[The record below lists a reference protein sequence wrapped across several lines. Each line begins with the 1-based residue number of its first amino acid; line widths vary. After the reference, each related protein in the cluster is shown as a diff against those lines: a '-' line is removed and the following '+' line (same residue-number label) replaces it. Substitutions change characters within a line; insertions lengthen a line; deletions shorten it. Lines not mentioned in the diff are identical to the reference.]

1 MYDADRLDALRA
13 RVEGTP
19 EYKAIRRALR
29 EAAQG
34 AEDAREVE
42 RTPQSLEPLNEDA
55 APVVELVNA
64 ASVTPEPVD
73 WLWNGWLARG
83 KLHILAGAPG
93 TGKTTLAL
101 ALAATVTTAGRWPD
115 GTRCPHAGDV
125 VIWSGEDDPADTLV
139 PRLLA
144 SGADLRRVHFVGDV
158 KGADGARPFDPA
170 RDVALLMTAL
180 ERVRP
185 VLLIADPVVSAIPGD
200 SHKNAE
206 VRRALQ
212 PLVDM
217 AARLGCAMVG
227 ITHLSKGTAGR
238 SPTERVTGSI
248 AFSALARVVM
258 LAAKRENPEPGEA
271 PRLLVRSKSNIGP
284 DDGGIEYD
292 LEQVEAAPGVFASR
306 VLWAGA
312 IEGSA
317 RELLAQAEAVPDAGE
332 PDGALGDAVAF
343 LRALLSDGPVPS
355 KQVRADADGAGHS
368 WATIRRAAAKLGVEA
383 RKEGGRFGGK
393 QQWVWALP
401 AEDAHETQKMLTPK
415 KLSTFSE
422 VEHLQRSE
430 PPGESTAIG
439 AQDANKMTRCQP
451 SKGWHLVGG
460 LASCGRLGILWQAG
474 G

>member
-1 MYDADRLDALRA
+1 MYDADRLDALRK
-13 RVEGTP
+13 RVEGTR
-19 EYKAIRRALR
+19 EYEAIRRALR

-34 AEDAREVE
+34 AEDAREVV

-139 PRLLA
+139 PRLMA
-144 SGADLRRVHFVGDV
+144 AGADLRRVHFVGDV
-158 KGADGARPFDPA
+158 RAADGVRAFDPA
-170 RDVALLMTAL
+170 KDAPLLMTAL
-180 ERVRP
+180 ERIRP
-185 VLLIADPVVSAIPGD
+185 ALLIVDPIVSAVAAD
-200 SHKNAE
+200 SHKNTE

-212 PLVDM
+212 PLVDL
-217 AARLGCAMVG
+217 AARLDCALLGVS
-227 ITHLSKGTAGR
+227 HLSKNTAGR

-248 AFSALARVVM
+248 AFSALARLVM

-271 PRLLVRSKSNIGP
+271 PRLLVRAKSNIG
-284 DDGGIEYD
+284 DDSGGVGYD
-292 LEQVEAAPGVFASR
+292 LGQVEPAPGIFASR

-312 IEGSA
+312 VEGSA

-343 LRALLSDGPVPS
+343 LRGLLSDGPLTAKEIKS
-355 KQVRADADGAGHS
+355 DADAAGYS
-368 WATIRRAAAKLGVEA
+368 WRTIHRAADKPRIEK
-383 RKEGGRFGGK
+383 RKEGGGFGGRGA
-393 QQWVWALP
+393 VWRWYL
-401 AEDAHETQKMLTPK
+401 
-415 KLSTFSE
+415 
-422 VEHLQRSE
+422 
-430 PPGESTAIG
+430 PGESTANG
-439 AQDANKMTRCQP
+439 AQDADKMTRCQH

-460 LASCGRLGILWQAG
+460 LASCGKQG
-474 G
+474 GDDAVQVEL